1 MRKICTATF
10 LLFFPFLVHFTA
22 CNCSIEKDARHLAAI
37 QHERTTLIIIM
48 LKTTDS
54 TTLNHHKQKLQIIEN
69 HFATMKKTYDTKY
82 SEPPDRVMFE
92 TAYAKALE
100 ERRIER

>member
-1 MRKICTATF
+1 MRKIITATF
-10 LLFFPFLVHFTA
+10 LIFFSILVHFTA
-22 CNCSIEKDARHLAAI
+22 CKCSIEKDARQLAAI
-37 QHERTTLIIIM
+37 QHERTALIIIM

-54 TTLNHHKQKLQIIEN
+54 TTLNHHKQNLQIIEN
-69 HFATMKKTYDTKY
+69 RFTTLKKTYDTKY
-82 SEPPDRVMFE
+82 SEPRAKASFE